1 MSENSAMDVLFYVLV
16 LMLPLSALIARRLPI
31 GQVAKMAAAW
41 VAIFALLLLLVGQR
55 ERLRP
60 LWGGMTDFIGGY
72 EQTVTGDTV
81 RILMNDDGHFY
92 ATAKI
97 NGRPTRLLIDSGA
110 TTTALNARTASAAG
124 IAVDDPF
131 GAGIETANGRVVARR
146 ASIGALELGGIV
158 AKDLPVVVAEEFG
171 DTNLLGMNF
180 LARLGSWRVE
190 GRTLIL
196 EPKRK

>member
-1 MSENSAMDVLFYVLV
+1 MSENNAMDVVFYLLL

-31 GQVAKMAAAW
+31 GQLAKMAAGW
-41 VAIFALLLLLVGQR
+41 MAIFALLILLMGQR

-60 LWGGMTDFIGGY
+60 AWDGVTNFISGY

-81 RILMNDDGHFY
+81 RIQMSNDGHFY
-92 ATAKI
+92 ANTKV
-97 NGRPTRLLIDSGA
+97 NGRPTRFLIDSGA
-110 TTTALNARTASAAG
+110 TTTAMNERTASAAG
-124 IAVDDPF
+124 VTVDDMF
-131 GAGIETANGRVVARR
+131 GAAIETANGRVVARR
-146 ASIGALELGGIV
+146 ATIKAMELGSIT
-158 AKDLPVVVAEEFG
+158 ATDLPVVVASEFG

-196 EPKRK
+196 EPKRD